1 MPDLKVQATEQVV
14 NSVANTIS
22 SATYVRVVSTEAS
35 NFVLITVKD
44 SSNTTLGSFT
54 LGPSGSAYGVE
65 YVIKAP
71 SDTIESNTTGTTIKA
86 TAIGY
91 Y

>member
-1 MPDLKVQATEQVV
+1 MPDLKVQAAEQVV
-14 NSVANTIS
+14 NSTPNTIS
-22 SATYVRVVSTEAS
+22 SATYVRVISTEAS

-44 SSNTTLGSFT
+44 STTATLGSFT

-65 YVIKAP
+65 YVIKSP
-71 SDTIESNTTGTTIKA
+71 SDTIESNTTGTTVKA

>member
-14 NSVANTIS
+14 NSTPNTIS
-22 SATYVRVVSTEAS
+22 SATYLRIISTES
-35 NFVLITVKD
+35 TNFALITVKNAD
-44 SSNTTLGSFT
+44 ANTLGSFT
-54 LGPSGSAYGVE
+54 LGPSASGFGVE
-65 YVIKAP
+65 YIIKSP
-71 SDTIESNTTGTTIKA
+71 TDTVESNTTGTTIKA

>member
-14 NSVANTIS
+14 NSVANSIS
-22 SATYVRVVSTEAS
+22 SATYLRIISTES
-35 NFVLITVKD
+35 TNFALITIKD
-44 SSNTTLGSFT
+44 STANTLGSFT
-54 LGPSGSAYGVE
+54 LGPSGSSFGIE
-65 YVIKAP
+65 YIIKSP
-71 SDTIESNTTGTTIKA
+71 TDTVESNTTGTTIKA